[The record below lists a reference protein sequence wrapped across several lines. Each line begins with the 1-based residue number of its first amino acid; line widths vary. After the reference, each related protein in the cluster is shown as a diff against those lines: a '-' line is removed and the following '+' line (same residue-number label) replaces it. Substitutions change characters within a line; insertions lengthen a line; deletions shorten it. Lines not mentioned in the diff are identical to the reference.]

1 MRKQQSPFRW
11 PRCAHAHVIAFAAAL
26 SALAILAGASAAAE
40 FVPSIGITKPVDGG
54 TDAKVLTGLALR
66 NDIAPILMGE
76 LAVAYRSESRF
87 DDQLHVRSWPVTASL
102 YLKPVPTLYGGAG
115 VGWYQTTFDY
125 ENDTPLLLEDETKQ
139 LFGVHVGGGM
149 TVPMSAVGLDLNGR
163 YVMLRDQESR
173 LVPEEFNPDFWTLSL
188 GLAFKF

>member
-1 MRKQQSPFRW
+1 MRKQMWAIDW
-11 PRCAHAHVIAFAAAL
+11 PRRAPARLLAVMAVLAVFAWP
-26 SALAILAGASAAAE
+26 AGTASAGLI
-40 FVPSIGITKPVDGG
+40 VPSIGMTKPVDGG
-54 TDAKVLTGLALR
+54 TDAKLLTGLALR
-66 NDIAPILMGE
+66 DNLAPILMGE

-87 DDQLHVRSWPVTASL
+87 DDQLKVRSWPVTASL
-102 YLKPVPTLYGGAG
+102 YLTPVPALYGGAG

-125 ENDTPLLLEDETKQ
+125 RDNTPLLQDETRQ

-149 TVPMSAVGLDLNGR
+149 QVPLSAAALDLNGR

-173 LVPEEFNPDFWTLSL
+173 LVPEEFNPDFWTLAL

>member
-1 MRKQQSPFRW
+1 MRRQQTSYRW
-11 PRCAHAHVIAFAAAL
+11 PRRDHAKLVALVAAL
-26 SALAILAGASAAAE
+26 AVLLSAAGTSVAAE
-40 FVPSIGITKPVDGG
+40 IVPSIGLTKPVDGG
-54 TDAKVLTGLALR
+54 NDTKLSVGLALR
-66 NDIAPILMGE
+66 EHLAPILKGE

-87 DDQLHVRSWPVTASL
+87 DDQLAVRSWPVTASL
-102 YLKPVPTLYGGAG
+102 YLAPVPALYGGAG

-125 ENDTPLLLEDETKQ
+125 ANDSPLLRDETKQ

-149 TVPMSAVGLDLNGR
+149 QVPLAAAALDLNGR

-173 LVPEEFNPDFWTLSL
+173 LVPEEFDPDFWNLSL